1 MLYDLLGLTACRCAF
16 ESAVRP
22 VLSPV
27 AGIKAHNRFTSGSEA
42 AQLAECFS
50 PQIVDILLSLY
61 SQAKNEKFKVIIN
74 FLITILLSILIFS
87 DFIV

>member
-1 MLYDLLGLTACRCAF
+1 MVPVVVVVVGAVWEEETLEVSYIVRYCDLLGLTACRCAF

-61 SQAKNEKFKVIIN
+61 SQAKN
-74 FLITILLSILIFS
+74 
-87 DFIV
+87 